1 MFYHLLYPLHA
12 IFPGFNVFRYLTFR
26 SAYAIL
32 TGLLICL
39 ILGPWLIRQLRR
51 HQIGETIREDGPKS
65 HQQKAGTP
73 TMGGLLILWSLT
85 VPTVL
90 WADLTNRYIW
100 LLLSAT
106 FAFGAIGFLDDWL
119 KLARLRRHGM
129 AIGEKLL
136 AQTTVALGV
145 ALFLYLYPEDPSVA
159 TQVTFPFFKEVMPDL
174 GLWYVPFVMFIIVG
188 TCNAVNLTDGLD
200 GLATGPLIIAT
211 FAFTVIAYV
220 AGHAQFA
227 QYLLIPYIKS
237 GGEVAIFG
245 GALIGASL
253 GFLWFNAYP
262 AEVFMG
268 NIGSLALGG
277 ALGTMAVLVKH
288 EMLLPLVGGIFFIEA
303 LSVLLQILSFRLTGK
318 RIFRMAPLHHHFEE
332 KGWKESKVIVRFW
345 IIAIVLALLSLSTL
359 KLR

>member
-1 MFYHLLYPLHA
+1 MFYHLLYPLQT

-26 SAYAIL
+26 TAYVIL
-32 TGLLICL
+32 TALLISL
-39 ILGPWLIRQLRR
+39 VLGPWLIRQLRR
-51 HQIGETIREDGPKS
+51 YQIGETIREDGPKS
-65 HQQKAGTP
+65 HHLKAGTP
-73 TMGGLLILWSLT
+73 TMGGLLILWALT
-85 VPTVL
+85 LPTVL

-100 LLLSAT
+100 VLLSAT

-119 KLARLRRHGM
+119 KLAKVRRQGM
-129 AIGEKLL
+129 HIKEKLL
-136 AQTTVALGV
+136 LQTVVALGV
-145 ALFLYLYPEDPSVA
+145 ALFLYVYPEDGAIA

-174 GLWYVPFVMFIIVG
+174 GLWYILFVVFIIVG

-211 FAFTVIAYV
+211 FAFTIIAYV

-227 QYLLIPYIKS
+227 NYLLIPYIKG
-237 GGEVAIFG
+237 GGEIVIFG
-245 GALIGASL
+245 GALIGACL
-253 GFLWFNAYP
+253 GFLWFNAHP

-268 NIGSLALGG
+268 DTGSLALGG

-288 EMLLPLVGGIFFIEA
+288 ELLLPLVGGIFFIEA
-303 LSVLLQILSFRLTGK
+303 LSVLLQIVSFRLTGK

-332 KGWKESKVIVRFW
+332 KGWQESKVIVRFW

>member
-1 MFYHLLYPLHA
+1 
-12 IFPGFNVFRYLTFR
+12 
-26 SAYAIL
+26 
-32 TGLLICL
+32 
-39 ILGPWLIRQLRR
+39 
-51 HQIGETIREDGPKS
+51 
-65 HQQKAGTP
+65 
-73 TMGGLLILWSLT
+73 
-85 VPTVL
+85 
-90 WADLTNRYIW
+90 
-100 LLLSAT
+100 LSAT
-106 FAFGAIGFLDDWL
+106 LAFAAIGFIDDWL
-119 KLARLRRHGM
+119 KLAGVRRQGM
-129 AIGEKLL
+129 RIAEKLL
-136 AQTTVALGV
+136 AQTVVAGGV
-145 ALFLYLYPEDPSVA
+145 ASFLCLYAEDPSVA
-159 TQVTFPFFKEVMPDL
+159 TQLIVPFFKELTPNL
-174 GLWYVPFVMFIIVG
+174 GVWYMALIVFIIVG

-227 QYLLIPYIKS
+227 NYLLIPYIKG

-253 GFLWFNAYP
+253 GFLWFNAHP

-268 NIGSLALGG
+268 DVGSLALGG

-288 EMLLPLVGGIFFIEA
+288 ELLLPLVGGIFFIEA
-303 LSVLLQILSFRLTGK
+303 LSVLLQIGSFRLTGK

-345 IIAIVLALLSLSTL
+345 IIAVVLALLSLSTL

>member
-145 ALFLYLYPEDPSVA
+145 ALFLYLCPEDPSVA

-332 KGWKESKVIVRFW
+332 KGWKESKVTVRFW

>member
-1 MFYHLLYPLHA
+1 MFYHLLYPLHSSV
-12 IFPGFNVFRYLTFR
+12 PGFNVFRYLTVR
-26 SAYAIL
+26 TAYAIL
-32 TGLLICL
+32 TGLIISL
-39 ILGPWLIRQLRR
+39 ILGPWVIRQLRR
-51 HQIGETIREDGPKS
+51 YQIGETIREDGPKS
-65 HQQKAGTP
+65 HYNKAGTP
-73 TMGGLLILWSLT
+73 TMGGLLILMALSL
-85 VPTVL
+85 PTVL
-90 WADLTNRYIW
+90 WSDLTNRHVW

-106 FAFGAIGFLDDWL
+106 FAFAAIGFVDDWL
-119 KLARLRRHGM
+119 KLARVRRQGLR
-129 AIGEKLL
+129 IGEKLL
-136 AQTTVALGV
+136 AQTAVAGGL
-145 ALFLYLYPEDPSVA
+145 AAFMYFYPEDPSVA
-159 TQVTFPFFKEVMPDL
+159 TQITVPFFKEVTPEL
-174 GLWYVPFVMFIIVG
+174 GVWYIPLIIFIMVG

-227 QYLLIPYIKS
+227 NYLLIPYIRG
-237 GGEVAIFG
+237 GGEIAIFG

-288 EMLLPLVGGIFFIEA
+288 ELLLPLVGGIFFIEA
-303 LSVLLQILSFRLTGK
+303 LSVLLQIGSFQLTGR

-332 KGWKESKVIVRFW
+332 KGWKEPKVIVRFW

>member
-12 IFPGFNVFRYLTFR
+12 TFPGFNVFRYLTFR
-26 SAYAIL
+26 IAYAIL
-32 TGLLICL
+32 TGLCISL

-51 HQIGETIREDGPKS
+51 YQIGETIRGDGPKS
-65 HQQKAGTP
+65 HQFKAGTP
-73 TMGGLLILWSLT
+73 TMGGLLILMALA
-85 VPTVL
+85 VPMVL
-90 WADLTNRYIW
+90 WSDLTNRHVW
-100 LLLSAT
+100 LLLTAT
-106 FAFGAIGFLDDWL
+106 FAFGALGFFDDWV
-119 KLARLRRHGM
+119 KLAGLRRQGLS
-129 AIGEKLL
+129 IKEKLL
-136 AQTTVALGV
+136 LQTVIALGLALFIYASQADTGVATQTTV
-145 ALFLYLYPEDPSVA
+145 
-159 TQVTFPFFKEVMPDL
+159 PFFKEVMPDL
-174 GLWYVPFVMFIIVG
+174 GRWYIPFVVFVLVG

-211 FAFTVIAYV
+211 FAFMVIAYV
-220 AGHAQFA
+220 AGHMQFA
-227 QYLLIPYIKS
+227 NYLLIPYIKG
-237 GGEVAIFG
+237 GGEIAVFG

-253 GFLWFNAYP
+253 GFLWYNAHP

-288 EMLLPLVGGIFFIEA
+288 ELLLPLVGGIFVIEA
-303 LSVLLQILSFRLTGK
+303 LSVLLQIGSFQLTGR

-345 IIAIVLALLSLSTL
+345 IVAIVLALLSLSTL

>member
-65 HQQKAGTP
+65 HRQKAGTP

-174 GLWYVPFVMFIIVG
+174 GWWYVPFVMFIIVG

-288 EMLLPLVGGIFFIEA
+288 ELLLPLVGGIFFIEA

>member
-26 SAYAIL
+26 TAYAIL

-145 ALFLYLYPEDPSVA
+145 AWFLYFYPEDPLVA
-159 TQVTFPFFKEVMPDL
+159 TQVTFPFFKEVTPDL

-211 FAFTVIAYV
+211 FAFTIIAYV

>member
-26 SAYAIL
+26 TAYAIIS
-32 TGLLICL
+32 GLLISL

-51 HQIGETIREDGPKS
+51 YQIGEKIRHDGPQS
-65 HQQKAGTP
+65 HRTKAGTP
-73 TMGGLLILWSLT
+73 TMGGLLIVVALTLPTLLWG
-85 VPTVL
+85 
-90 WADLTNRYIW
+90 DLTNRYVW
-100 LLLSAT
+100 LLLSVT
-106 FAFGAIGFLDDWL
+106 FGFGLIGFVDDWL
-119 KLARLRRHGM
+119 KLVQVRPAGLRM
-129 AIGEKLL
+129 GEKLL
-136 AQTTVALGV
+136 AQTIVAFAFG
-145 ALFLYLYPEDPSVA
+145 LFVYFYPEDPAVS
-159 TQVTFPFFKEVMPDL
+159 TQITVPFFKEVMPDL
-174 GLWYVPFVMFIIVG
+174 GWWYVPFVVFIIVG
-188 TCNAVNLTDGLD
+188 TSNAVNLTDGLD

-211 FAFTVIAYV
+211 FAFTVIAYL
-220 AGHAQFA
+220 AGHAKFA
-227 QYLLIPYIKS
+227 GYLLIPFIKG
-237 GGEVAIFG
+237 GGEVAVFG

-288 EMLLPLVGGIFFIEA
+288 EMLLPLVGGIFLIEA
-303 LSVLLQILSFRLTGK
+303 LSVLLQIGSFQLTGK

>member
-1 MFYHLLYPLHA
+1 MFYHLLYPLHSSV
-12 IFPGFNVFRYLTFR
+12 PGFNVFRYLTVR
-26 SAYAIL
+26 TAYAIL
-32 TGLLICL
+32 TGLIISL
-39 ILGPWLIRQLRR
+39 ILGPWVIRQLRR
-51 HQIGETIREDGPKS
+51 YQIGETIREDGPKS
-65 HQQKAGTP
+65 HYNKAGTP
-73 TMGGLLILWSLT
+73 TMGGVLILMALSL
-85 VPTVL
+85 PTVL
-90 WADLTNRYIW
+90 WSDLTNRHVW

-106 FAFGAIGFLDDWL
+106 FAFAAIGFVDDWL
-119 KLARLRRHGM
+119 KLARVRRQGLR
-129 AIGEKLL
+129 IGEKLL
-136 AQTTVALGV
+136 AQTAVAGGL
-145 ALFLYLYPEDPSVA
+145 AAFMYFHPEDPSVA
-159 TQVTFPFFKEVMPDL
+159 TQITVPFFKEVTPAL
-174 GLWYVPFVMFIIVG
+174 GVWYIPLIIFIMVG

-227 QYLLIPYIKS
+227 NYLLIPYIRG
-237 GGEVAIFG
+237 GGEIAIFG

-288 EMLLPLVGGIFFIEA
+288 ELLLPLVGGIFFIEA
-303 LSVLLQILSFRLTGK
+303 LSVLLQIGSFQLTGR

-332 KGWKESKVIVRFW
+332 KGWKEPKVIVRFW

>member
-26 SAYAIL
+26 TAYAIL
-32 TGLLICL
+32 TGLLISL

-85 VPTVL
+85 LPTVF

-119 KLARLRRHGM
+119 KLARRRRQGM
-129 AIGEKLL
+129 YIGEKLL
-136 AQTTVALGV
+136 AQTTAALGV
-145 ALFLYLYPEDPSVA
+145 ALFLYLYPEDPTVA

-174 GLWYVPFVMFIIVG
+174 GLWYVPFVVFIIVG

-237 GGEVAIFG
+237 GGEVAVFG

-288 EMLLPLVGGIFFIEA
+288 ELLLPLVGGIFFIEA

-332 KGWKESKVIVRFW
+332 KGWRESKVIVRFW

>member
-26 SAYAIL
+26 IAYAIL
-32 TGLLICL
+32 TGLRISL

-51 HQIGETIREDGPKS
+51 YQIGETIRDDGPKS
-65 HQQKAGTP
+65 HQYKAGTP
-73 TMGGLLILWSLT
+73 TMGGLLILMALAL
-85 VPTVL
+85 PTVL
-90 WADLTNRYIW
+90 WSDLTNQNVW
-100 LLLSAT
+100 LLLTAT
-106 FAFGAIGFLDDWL
+106 FAFGALGFLDDWV
-119 KLARLRRHGM
+119 KLAGVRRQGLG
-129 AIGEKLL
+129 IREKLL
-136 AQTTVALGV
+136 LQTVIALGL
-145 ALFLYLYPEDPSVA
+145 ALFMYFSPADTAMA
-159 TQVTFPFFKEVMPDL
+159 TQITIPFFKEVMPNL
-174 GLWYVPFVMFIIVG
+174 GWWYIPFAVFVLVG

-200 GLATGPLIIAT
+200 GLAIGPLIIAT
-211 FAFTVIAYV
+211 FAFMVIAYV
-220 AGHAQFA
+220 AGHVQFA
-227 QYLLIPYIKS
+227 NYLLIPYIKG
-237 GGEVAIFG
+237 GGEIAIFG

-303 LSVLLQILSFRLTGK
+303 LSVLLQIGSFQLTGR

-345 IIAIVLALLSLSTL
+345 IVAIVLALLSLSTL

>member
-1 MFYHLLYPLHA
+1 MA
-12 IFPGFNVFRYLTFR
+12 A
-26 SAYAIL
+26 S
-32 TGLLICL
+32 
-39 ILGPWLIRQLRR
+39 
-51 HQIGETIREDGPKS
+51 
-65 HQQKAGTP
+65 
-73 TMGGLLILWSLT
+73 

-90 WADLTNRYIW
+90 WGDLTNRYVW

-106 FAFGAIGFLDDWL
+106 YAFGAIGFVDDWL
-119 KLARLRRHGM
+119 KLAGVRRQGLR
-129 AIGEKLL
+129 IGEKLL
-136 AQTTVALGV
+136 AQTAVALGLAGFIYV
-145 ALFLYLYPEDPSVA
+145 SPEESAVA
-159 TQVTFPFFKEVMPDL
+159 TQITVPFFKEVTPDI
-174 GLWYVPFVMFIIVG
+174 GAWYIPLLVFIIVG

-220 AGHAQFA
+220 AGHAHFA
-227 QYLLIPYIKS
+227 NYLLIPYIKG
-237 GGEVAIFG
+237 GGEIAIFG

-288 EMLLPLVGGIFFIEA
+288 ELLLPLVGGIFFLEA
-303 LSVLLQILSFRLTGK
+303 LSVLLQIGSFRLTGK

>member
-26 SAYAIL
+26 TAYAIL

-119 KLARLRRHGM
+119 KLAGLRRHGM

-145 ALFLYLYPEDPSVA
+145 AWFLYFYPEDPLVA
-159 TQVTFPFFKEVMPDL
+159 TQVTFPFFKEVTPDL

-211 FAFTVIAYV
+211 FAFTIIAYV